1 MSVMTPDDRIREL
14 LCLGAN
20 NKVISL
26 FRRRFADATPV
37 VTIQNYL
44 PYNLC
49 HFVLSHDFKD
59 VSLYNLFMSRPETCI
74 DNTRT
79 IVSAETATP
88 EDVKL
93 LEVKPGSPMLCFNNI
108 STTSDGTI
116 IDYAY
121 AHYRGDM
128 NKFEINESP
137 K

>member
-1 MSVMTPDDRIREL
+1 M
-14 LCLGAN
+14 
-20 NKVISL
+20 
-26 FRRRFADATPV
+26 
-37 VTIQNYL
+37 
-44 PYNLC
+44 
-49 HFVLSHDFKD
+49 
-59 VSLYNLFMSRPETCI
+59 
-74 DNTRT
+74 
-79 IVSAETATP
+79 
-88 EDVKL
+88 L